1 MPKTKRRS
9 KVRILIAVAI
19 ATLALT
25 GAAHAQDAK
34 SYQCQKG
41 SDTRSVSIENSGDGC
56 RVLYKK
62 SAAGD
67 AKEIYRYKAHPE
79 MCQSQAQA
87 FVKKLQGMGLTCN
100 AG

>member
-1 MPKTKRRS
+1 MN
-9 KVRILIAVAI
+9 ILFAVAI
-19 ATLALT
+19 ATLAMA
-25 GAAHAQDAK
+25 GAAQAQEVN

-41 SDTRSVSIENSGDGC
+41 NDTRSVAIERSGDGC

-87 FVKKLQGMGLTCN
+87 FVKKLQGMGLACS